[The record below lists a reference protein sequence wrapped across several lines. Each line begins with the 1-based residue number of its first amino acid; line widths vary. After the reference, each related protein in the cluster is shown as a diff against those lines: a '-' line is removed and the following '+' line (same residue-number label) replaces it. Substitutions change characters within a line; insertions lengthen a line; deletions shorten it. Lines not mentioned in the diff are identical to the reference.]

1 MQFTSGQAFVMA
13 FQAGGAHALDR
24 ALEAVAY
31 AYAEM
36 TRHPAGADWEK
47 PAGKGDPLR
56 MTKTFHVVPRGVGA
70 GDRLQHVPDLELL
83 PGPVRQRWS
92 PATR

>member
-1 MQFTSGQAFVMA
+1 MA

-36 TRHPAGADWEK
+36 TRTPGTAVWEK
-47 PAGKGDPLR
+47 PAGKGEPLR
-56 MTKTFHVVPRGVGA
+56 MEQDLHVVPRGVALVIGCNTF
-70 GDRLQHVPDLELL
+70 PT
-83 PGPVRQRWS
+83 WNS
-92 PATR
+92 